1 MKEITS
7 NNARYLIRSKRMK
20 HKNLIIGLIALMG
33 IIIISLGAIYMYFTS
48 PLSKEKKDIFVNIK
62 PNTTI
67 KEISNI
73 LEEKKVIKS
82 DTFFY
87 LYIKINNI
95 NDLKAANY
103 LLSPNMTFD
112 EIIKILQVGKG
123 YNKDEISVTFKEG
136 NNIRQVAKTIEK
148 YTNNSYDE
156 VLSKIAD
163 VTYIDNLIGK
173 YWFLKAEIKNPNIYY
188 PLEGYLFPETYKF
201 DNKNV
206 SVEKIIEIMLNQTD
220 KILTT
225 YIKEIE
231 ASKLSIHE
239 IITMASMVELEA
251 GASSNYSEDIAR
263 VFYNRLKQGMNLG
276 SDVTTYYAFKVE
288 MSERD
293 LSAKE
298 FNTYN
303 LYNTRGPK
311 MEGKLPIGP
320 VSNVGEKTIKAVINP
335 KENNYLFFVAD
346 KYGKVFFTKTN
357 KEHLQ
362 VVKEIKDRGDW
373 IQW

>member
-1 MKEITS
+1 
-7 NNARYLIRSKRMK
+7 MK

-225 YIKEIE
+225 YKKEIE

-239 IITMASMVELEA
+239 ILTMASMVELEA